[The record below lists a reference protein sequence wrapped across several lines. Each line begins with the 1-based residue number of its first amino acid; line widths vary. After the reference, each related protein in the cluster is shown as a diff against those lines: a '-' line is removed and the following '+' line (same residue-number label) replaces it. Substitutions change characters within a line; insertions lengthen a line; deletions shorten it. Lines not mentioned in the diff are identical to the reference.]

1 MNDYN
6 FHHLSTGDLL
16 RDEVKNNGP
25 NATKIDSVLKEGGLV
40 SSELLVELIKAA
52 FENHGMKGKFLL
64 DGFPRSQGN
73 VDAWNSVM
81 KDSADV
87 PCLLVFSCSEET
99 MEKRLLKRGESSGR
113 SDDNAETIK
122 KRFQTFKTETEPIIA
137 HYKKEN
143 KVVEISAEGNI
154 DEVYEHTKKAIVD
167 RGLNK

>member
-1 MNDYN
+1 
-6 FHHLSTGDLL
+6 LSTGDLL
-16 RDEVKNNGP
+16 RDEVKNKGP
-25 NATKIDSVLKEGGLV
+25 NAAKIESVLKEGALV

-52 FENHGMKGKFLL
+52 FEKQGMKGKFLL

-73 VDAWNSVM
+73 VDAWNSII

-122 KRFQTFKTETEPIIA
+122 KRFNTFKTETEPIIA

-143 KVVEISAEGNI
+143 KVVEISAEG
-154 DEVYEHTKKAIVD
+154 DVEEVYEHTKKSVIEK
-167 RGLNK
+167 GLDK